1 MYVHAAEAQSVASA
15 ARRPLVR
22 PWTALTAGE
31 ETARNAN
38 AVTTAT
44 EQLATSVEEISQGVE
59 QSTRIAGSAEEEAR
73 RNDAL
78 VRGLV
83 ETGSR
88 IGDVVRLIRARRT
101 CWR

>member
-1 MYVHAAEAQSVASA
+1 MASA
-15 ARRPLVR
+15 AETTTSQALDGADRGRGDCPHNA
-22 PWTALTAGE
+22 TAA
-31 ETARNAN
+31 
-38 AVTTAT
+38 TTAT
-44 EQLATSVEEISQGVE
+44 EQLATSIEEISQRVE
-59 QSTRIAGSAEEEAR
+59 QSTRIAGSAEEEAQR
-73 RNDAL
+73 TDAL